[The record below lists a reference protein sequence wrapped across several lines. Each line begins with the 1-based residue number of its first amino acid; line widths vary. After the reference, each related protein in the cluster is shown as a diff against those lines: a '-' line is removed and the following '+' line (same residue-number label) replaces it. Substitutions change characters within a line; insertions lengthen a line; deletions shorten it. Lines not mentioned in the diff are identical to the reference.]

1 MKLKHFF
8 LKSLLIL
15 FITGLVLPSPVFA
28 EQETASNFLIKLNSS
43 DLSALSSVASKLEQ
57 KFTFST
63 KPQFQNV
70 YSFSSNFDI
79 NKLKEKLS
87 GSYEYIEQNQTLQ
100 THAQITPND
109 PGFTLNPLNIDK
121 QWGLAKTGF
130 PEVWD
135 KEKGSSKTI
144 VAVVDTGIDQ
154 THEDFVGVKFVTG
167 FNTLSRNIIVPG
179 INSDDNGHGTLVT
192 GIIGASPNNG
202 IGIAG
207 TNWQISLMPI
217 KALDAAGSGSSSSVS
232 EAIVWAADQGANIIN
247 LSLGGI
253 GFGHDTTL
261 ANAITYAFRKDVVIV
276 AAAGNDVAITGGNLD
291 QEPVFP
297 ICDDNGENMIIGVL
311 ATDFNDQ
318 KPSFSNF
325 GKACIDVAAPGRRI
339 LSTINHDPL
348 SGAIRPDD
356 YAYASGT
363 SMAVPFVVGQ
373 AALLK
378 SKFPGAT
385 NKQIRDRI
393 LSSADPIDS
402 LNLSQ
407 CNGSSC
413 AGLLG
418 TGRINVVKSLAQEIV
433 TPNLKDGDVVQIQT
447 TGNYYYINGGKR
459 QYISPFV
466 KSQRFGGAVVKVVT
480 LDDLARYPE
489 SNFAAPLEGTLIKLT
504 TDPTV
509 YYISKDLKLPV
520 TGQIFNLR
528 RFKFT
533 DVVSLSYTEVNSW
546 LTGNFLA
553 PPDGSL
559 VRTAKDTTVYWAVE
573 GVLHPINFNF
583 YQARGLTVFPV
594 VYVSDNDLKSFSKGD
609 AYIL

>member
-1 MKLKHFF
+1 MKIHKHILKI
-8 LKSLLIL
+8 LLSVLIS
-15 FITGLVLPSPVFA
+15 GLVLPSPVFA
-28 EQETASNFLIKLNSS
+28 EQQSDNSFIIKLKS
-43 DLSALSSVASKLEQ
+43 DELSALSSFSDKVEQ
-57 KFTFST
+57 KFTFSSN
-63 KPQFQNV
+63 PQFQNV
-70 YSFSSNFDI
+70 YSFSSNLSLSKI
-79 NKLKEKLS
+79 KEKLA
-87 GSYEYIEQNQTLQ
+87 GSFDYVEQDQILK

-144 VAVVDTGIDQ
+144 VAVIDTGIDQ
-154 THEDFVGVKFVTG
+154 THEDFAGVKFVTG
-167 FNTLSRNIIVPG
+167 FNTLTRNIIVSG
-179 INSDDNGHGTLVT
+179 TNSDDNGHGTLVT

-202 IGIAG
+202 IGVAG
-207 TNWQISLMPI
+207 TNWQISLMPV
-217 KALDAAGSGSSSSVS
+217 KALDELGSGSSSSVS
-232 EAIVWAADQGANIIN
+232 EAIVWAADQGAQIIN

-261 ANAITYAFRKDVVIV
+261 ANAISYAFRKDVVIV

-291 QEPVFP
+291 LEPVFP

-393 LSSADPIDS
+393 LASADPIDS

-407 CNGSSC
+407 CNGS
-413 AGLLG
+413 L
-418 TGRINVVKSLAQEIV
+418 
-433 TPNLKDGDVVQIQT
+433 
-447 TGNYYYINGGKR
+447 
-459 QYISPFV
+459 
-466 KSQRFGGAVVKVVT
+466 
-480 LDDLARYPE
+480 
-489 SNFAAPLEGTLIKLT
+489 
-504 TDPTV
+504 
-509 YYISKDLKLPV
+509 
-520 TGQIFNLR
+520 
-528 RFKFT
+528 
-533 DVVSLSYTEVNSW
+533 
-546 LTGNFLA
+546 
-553 PPDGSL
+553 
-559 VRTAKDTTVYWAVE
+559 
-573 GVLHPINFNF
+573 
-583 YQARGLTVFPV
+583 
-594 VYVSDNDLKSFSKGD
+594 
-609 AYIL
+609 